1 MCPSTR
7 AHVRTPHVI
16 LKPGHKR
23 TRARTGSVA
32 TLQRALESIEDERKA
47 ARKDFVAACHLAAF
61 HGLADGAGSTL
72 VARVPGGAAG
82 EACLYSVP
90 WGMHYLEV
98 SSDAIVMR
106 DAEQIEEQGRE
117 PGVGE
122 GAAAHIFRQAKG
134 VNAVL
139 IASPAHVS
147 ALALRCSSSG
157 PGVDQDHFRRNLAG
171 LVGLRQVS
179 VVVGGWEGDAAAL
192 AAIASAE
199 VEAAEDGV
207 GVVLLGGAGVLVAAP
222 SIGVRWMSPVCAFS
236 FLFKYACCMQAH
248 SCTLHVHMRRIFSC
262 TGLLD
267 DAHGHGAGGAGVAA
281 SGARRTG
288 GLRRRCECGGG
299 SDDAARGAVSSLGAA
314 PAKHGRAP
322 VSAAV
327 SPRTDMS

>member
-1 MCPSTR
+1 
-7 AHVRTPHVI
+7 
-16 LKPGHKR
+16 
-23 TRARTGSVA
+23 
-32 TLQRALESIEDERKA
+32 
-47 ARKDFVAACHLAAF
+47 
-61 HGLADGAGSTL
+61 
-72 VARVPGGAAG
+72 
-82 EACLYSVP
+82 
-90 WGMHYLEV
+90 MHYLEV

-179 VVVGGWEGDAAAL
+179 VVVGGWGGDAAAL

-199 VEAAEDGV
+199 GEAAEDG
-207 GVVLLGGAGVLVAAP
+207 GGGVLLGGAGVLVAAP
-222 SIGVRWMSPVCAFS
+222 SIGVRWMSSLCFCLCMPVCVH
-236 FLFKYACCMQAH
+236 AH
-248 SCTLHVHMRRIFSC
+248 SYTVHVHMRRIFSC
-262 TGLLD
+262 TGGLD

-327 SPRTDMS
+327 SPWTAMS